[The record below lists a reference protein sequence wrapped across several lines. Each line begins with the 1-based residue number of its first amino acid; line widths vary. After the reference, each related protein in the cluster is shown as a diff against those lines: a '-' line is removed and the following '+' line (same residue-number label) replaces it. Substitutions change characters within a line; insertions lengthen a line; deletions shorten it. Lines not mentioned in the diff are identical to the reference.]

1 MCSFV
6 SPVVDA
12 GLVQSTSVPL
22 TDISKS
28 STVAVPPLSEVMVFT
43 IVKLVSLSVLVTEQV
58 TVSPKAT
65 VMPSLMLVSAAPVQL
80 NVPFV

>member
-6 SPVVDA
+6 SPVTEV

-22 TDISKS
+22 TEISKS
-28 STVAVPPLSEVMVFT
+28 STVAVPPLSEVIVFT
-43 IVKLVSLSVLVTEQV
+43 IVKLVSLSVLVTEQA

-65 VMPSLMLVSAAPVQL
+65 VIPSLILVSAAPAQL
-80 NVPFV
+80 NVPLV